1 MERHS
6 LNWEIRQKMETKIRK
21 QTQLEEL
28 ASIIQIGHVDKLTS
42 EQIANRVIEYI
53 WYSDYL
59 RNTEHDGSRE

>member
-1 MERHS
+1 
-6 LNWEIRQKMETKIRK
+6 METKIRK

-53 WYSDYL
+53 WHSDYL